1 MAQPG
6 NSSIIT
12 KEAKRAMVS
21 QFLGFG
27 LDAYDMALVIV
38 MAPIL
43 TKVFASPGQ
52 SGAWQYL
59 TVVLFYSITMAARP
73 IGSAIFGHY
82 ADKIGRRNLLIYT
95 IAGVGVMSVL
105 GALTPTKDQVGI
117 GAAFLIFGLIRL
129 FMGIFFGGEYACGHA
144 FAIEH
149 APKARRGFIGGFIQS
164 GFALGF
170 AIASFVVLFF
180 TLGLGEA
187 AMQDYGWRIVF
198 ATGVIPV
205 LIALWIRNTLV
216 ESPEFVKEQKEGTT
230 EKAPFASLFKPP
242 TSWVFL
248 QVFFFMTGLFLT
260 DYAIY
265 QFIPGILKGKNKFGM
280 VDYTQIYGTALL
292 CAAIGYNVF
301 GWLSDKLGRKKLT
314 QYYCVVIAAMGIPL
328 YQLIIN
334 AAVSRNFRLAIFG
347 AIVAGMFKIHWG
359 ILPAYLCERFPTRNR
374 SVGVGFGYSAGA
386 LVGGAGITPLV
397 AFFHTLPSIASV
409 EGPGELWLS
418 ASVALTIGAVMT
430 FVSLVFS
437 PETKNLE
444 LCEVGAKADKKLSEV
459 AAEA

>member
-6 NSSIIT
+6 NSSVIT
-12 KEAKRAMVS
+12 KDAKRAMLS

-38 MAPIL
+38 MAPIF

-52 SGAWQYL
+52 TVAWQYL
-59 TVVLFYSITMAARP
+59 TVVLLYSITMAARP

-82 ADKIGRRNLLIYT
+82 ADKIGRRNLLAVT
-95 IAGVGVMSVL
+95 IGGVGVMSL
-105 GALTPTKDQVGI
+105 LCALTPTQQQVGS
-117 GAAFLIFGLIRL
+117 GLAFLIFGILRL

-149 APKARRGFIGGFIQS
+149 APRARRGFIGGFIQS

-170 AIASFVVLFF
+170 AVASFVVLGF
-180 TLGLGEA
+180 TKALGEA

-205 LIALWIRNTLV
+205 IIALWIWRSVV
-216 ESPEFVKEQKEGTT
+216 ESPEFLKQKKAGNT
-230 EKAPFASLFKPP
+230 EKTPFTSLFKPP
-242 TSWVFL
+242 TLWVFL

-280 VDYTQIYGTALL
+280 AEYTQIYGTALL

-301 GWLSDKLGRKKLT
+301 GWASDKLGRKKLT
-314 QYYCVVIAAMGIPL
+314 QYYCILIAAMGIPL

-334 AAVSRNFRLAIFG
+334 AAVSRNFQLAIFG

-397 AFFHTLPSIASV
+397 AFFHTRSFIAV
-409 EGPGELWLS
+409 IEGPNELWLS

-430 FVSLVFS
+430 FVSLLFS

-444 LCEVGAKADKKLSEV
+444 LSDVGACEVGAKAE
-459 AAEA
+459 

>member
-52 SGAWQYL
+52 TGAWQYL

-73 IGSAIFGHY
+73 LGSAIFGHY
-82 ADKIGRRNLLIYT
+82 ADKLGRRNLLIFT

-105 GALTPTKDQVGI
+105 GALTPTRDQVGV
-117 GAAFLIFGLIRL
+117 GTAFLIFGLIRL
-129 FMGIFFGGEYACGHA
+129 LMGIFFGGEYACGHA

-149 APKARRGFIGGFIQS
+149 APRARRGFIGGFIQS

-170 AIASFVVLFF
+170 AMASFVVLFF
-180 TLGLGEA
+180 SLGLGET
-187 AMQDYGWRIVF
+187 AMQAYGWRIVF
-198 ATGVIPV
+198 ATGVVPV
-205 LIALWIRNTLV
+205 LIALWIRKSLV
-216 ESPEFVKEQKEGTT
+216 ESPEFVREQKEGKT
-230 EKAPFASLFKPP
+230 EKAPFASLFKTP
-242 TSWVFL
+242 TIWVFL

-292 CAAIGYNVF
+292 CAAIGYNVY
-301 GWLSDKLGRKKLT
+301 GWASDKLGRKKLT
-314 QYYCVVIAAMGIPL
+314 QYYCIVIAIMGIPL

-334 AAVSRNFRLAIFG
+334 AAVSRNFGLAIFG
-347 AIVAGMFKIHWG
+347 AIIAGMFKIHWG
-359 ILPAYLCERFPTRNR
+359 VLPAYLCERFPTRNR

-397 AFFHTLPSIASV
+397 ALFHTLPPIAAV

-418 ASVALTIGAVMT
+418 ASVALTIGAAMT
-430 FVSLVFS
+430 FISLLFS

-444 LCEVGAKADKKLSEV
+444 LHEVGEIADKKLSE
-459 AAEA
+459 AAS